1 MPLPD
6 FTDFTPPYI
15 QGSRTVFLLAM
26 IGSTL
31 LTAFGILGQALTP
44 TDLTPAQHIDF
55 LIKCIYALATTIIAM
70 AGSGALLIKWLGTR
84 GLKVF
89 SDHSKT
95 NRDLIQ
101 EIKEM
106 RNDRHLDRA
115 ELKSLKEIMEVQM
128 DYFNSAGIEAMNRS
142 LDRDPEIPSDL
153 PLSIA
158 TAHRRPQQPKTKR
171 SQ

>member
-6 FTDFTPPYI
+6 LADLTPPYI
-15 QGSRTVFLLAM
+15 QGSRIAFVIATGGVIFSGLNGLLAD
-26 IGSTL
+26 
-31 LTAFGILGQALTP
+31 ALHP
-44 TDLTPAQHIDF
+44 ADLTPGQHIQF
-55 LIKCIYALATTIIAM
+55 LITCIYALAGCIVAM
-70 AGSGALLIKWLGTR
+70 AGSGAVLLNWLGKR
-84 GLKVF
+84 ALKVF
-89 SDHSKT
+89 ADNSKT
-95 NRDLIQ
+95 NRELIQ
-101 EIKEM
+101 EIKELRTD
-106 RNDRHLDRA
+106 RNLDRA
-115 ELKSLKEIMEVQM
+115 EIKSLKEIMEVQM